1 VRLVLASASPRR
13 AELLRAAGIDFEV
26 LVANV
31 DETSTPGESP
41 ESYVQRLAEE
51 KASAVIAEHHLER
64 PPVLGADTVVV
75 LGHTILGKPTD
86 ETDARRMLGM
96 LSGRTHRVVT
106 GVCLYG
112 PGDTGPFMAVDETTV
127 EFSALTAAEMNWY
140 LSSGEPF
147 DKAGAYA
154 IQGLGSRFIASIS
167 GSYTNVVGLP
177 IPVVYDLCK
186 KAGILIS

>member
-1 VRLVLASASPRR
+1 
-13 AELLRAAGIDFEV
+13 LLRAAGIDFEI

-31 DETSTPGESP
+31 DETITPGELP
-41 ESYVQRLAEE
+41 ESYVQRLAEA
-51 KASAVIAEHHLER
+51 KAFAVINERQLEC

-75 LGHTILGKPTD
+75 LDHAILGKPAD
-86 ETDARRMLGM
+86 ETDARRMLRM

-112 PGDTGPFMAVDETTV
+112 PGGTGPFVAVDETTV
-127 EFSALTAAEMNWY
+127 EFSPLTDAEMTWY
-140 LSSGEPF
+140 VSSGEPF

-154 IQGLGSRFIASIS
+154 IQGLASRFIASIS

-177 IPVVYDLCK
+177 IPVVYELCK
-186 KAGILIS
+186 KVGLLIS